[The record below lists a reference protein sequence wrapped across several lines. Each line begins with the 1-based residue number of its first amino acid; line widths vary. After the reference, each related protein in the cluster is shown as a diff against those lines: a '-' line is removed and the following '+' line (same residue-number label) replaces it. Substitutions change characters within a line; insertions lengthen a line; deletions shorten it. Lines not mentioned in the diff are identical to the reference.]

1 MAIKAGQILH
11 DVNGFVVDRI
21 QTGGVSNLNIPE
33 EKVYELGNYETVATV
48 IDIPELSFDM
58 ESLDVSTET
67 EALLTGQDPATIA
80 DGDEIDLFNQVPID
94 VVSPFKIRQNQYTI
108 EKGIV
113 VPYLTLESATYRFG
127 VRQNSTQSFTLRGDS
142 VYYTPGAPFY
152 EEFTITAGTNQ
163 VYTLTNTATVY
174 VESGENLYVLGLC
187 AYNPSTYA
195 YKRLFITQDYT
206 NTSTQFTTLA
216 NLSTQGYTVLRA
228 VYGTAASITYP
239 QVGNN
244 PSGNVV
250 HEGNSV
256 KPAAVRGKD
265 IDVYMATADATTVF
279 NRWTGVQSIEV
290 SRRINLENDE
300 ELGNYKYVSSDFDTQ
315 EVTGSITVKSVDA
328 DDLWDKIA
336 QIADVS
342 TAEVAGPFTRTPIPL
357 EIRISNPDTGDVVK
371 TLYVPDAKFTLPSVQ
386 GRVQTKLEVTFNF
399 SSDTGQ
405 FFIYRGLRP

>member
-1 MAIKAGQILH
+1 
-11 DVNGFVVDRI
+11 
-21 QTGGVSNLNIPE
+21 
-33 EKVYELGNYETVATV
+33 
-48 IDIPELSFDM
+48 
-58 ESLDVSTET
+58 
-67 EALLTGQDPATIA
+67 
-80 DGDEIDLFNQVPID
+80 
-94 VVSPFKIRQNQYTI
+94 
-108 EKGIV
+108 
-113 VPYLTLESATYRFG
+113 
-127 VRQNSTQSFTLRGDS
+127 
-142 VYYTPGAPFY
+142 
-152 EEFTITAGTNQ
+152 
-163 VYTLTNTATVY
+163 
-174 VESGENLYVLGLC
+174 
-187 AYNPSTYA
+187 
-195 YKRLFITQDYT
+195 
-206 NTSTQFTTLA
+206 
-216 NLSTQGYTVLRA
+216 
-228 VYGTAASITYP
+228 
-239 QVGNN
+239 
-244 PSGNVV
+244 
-250 HEGNSV
+250 
-256 KPAAVRGKD
+256 
-265 IDVYMATADATTVF
+265 MATADATTVF